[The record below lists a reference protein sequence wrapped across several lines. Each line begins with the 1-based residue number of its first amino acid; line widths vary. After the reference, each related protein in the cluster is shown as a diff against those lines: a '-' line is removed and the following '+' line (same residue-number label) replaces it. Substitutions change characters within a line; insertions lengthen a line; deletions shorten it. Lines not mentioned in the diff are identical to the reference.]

1 MTREWEFA
9 LMADLIAAKGRKL
22 EALQQHKK
30 GLLQQF
36 FPVPERQ

>member
-36 FPVPERQ
+36 FSVPERQ